1 VLLKL
6 RSREMVMMEKKN
18 EMESKKAA
26 VQLNLLMIQEKEQL
40 LLTRKRLMDAGISI
54 MEIDK
59 ILPLNN

>member
-1 VLLKL
+1 
-6 RSREMVMMEKKN
+6 MVMMEKKN

>member
-1 VLLKL
+1 MLLKL